1 MKNAK
6 IFLTLFALAF
16 VSGKLLS
23 QITDNETLNY
33 IKKYKAIAIK
43 EMRDYKIPASITLAQ
58 GILESNSGRSE
69 LAVNARNHFGIK
81 CHKEWG
87 GDTYLYDDD
96 EKDECFRVYSDPEES
111 FRDHSLFLTT
121 RDRYSIL
128 FDLNIKDYEA
138 WAKGLKVAGYATD
151 KSYPTRLVDLI
162 NRYELYKYD
171 QIALGELV
179 DEDDL
184 VVVSTV
190 TSINTNNTSNSNDN
204 ATVETL
210 EIDNV
215 LRPNVSIP
223 VGATKSGRP
232 LYENNGVRF
241 VYAKQGDTPK
251 SLAKELNMNAYQIHK
266 YNYID
271 KKAVVTFNEGDFV
284 YVTKLKKKSD
294 DKIAH
299 TVLPGETLRDV
310 ALRYAVTI
318 DRIKKYNHIGSNERL
333 RSGKVLLLRTGTL

>member
-6 IFLTLFALAF
+6 IFLSLLVLTLI
-16 VSGKLLS
+16 SGKLFS

-81 CHKEWG
+81 CHKEWK

-96 EKDECFRVYSDPEES
+96 EKDECFRVYSNPEES

-151 KSYPTRLVDLI
+151 KSYPTRLIDLI

-171 QIALGELV
+171 QIALGEMM
-179 DEDDL
+179 DEDEL
-184 VVVSTV
+184 LAASTV
-190 TSINTNNTSNSNDN
+190 TNNNNSNSNN
-204 ATVETL
+204 QTPAETL
-210 EIDNV
+210 EMDNV
-215 LRPNVSIP
+215 LRPNVSVP

-271 KKAVVTFNEGDFV
+271 KKATVTFNEGDFV

-294 DKIAH
+294 EKVAH

-318 DRIKKYNHIGSNERL
+318 DKIKKYNHIGSNERL
-333 RSGKVLLLRTGTL
+333 RSGKVLLLRTRAL

>member
-6 IFLTLFALAF
+6 IFLSLLVLALI
-16 VSGKLLS
+16 SGKLFS

-81 CHKEWG
+81 CHKEWK

-96 EKDECFRVYSDPEES
+96 EKDECFRVYSNPEES

-151 KSYPTRLVDLI
+151 KSYPTRLIDLI

-171 QIALGELV
+171 QIALGEMM
-179 DEDDL
+179 DEDEL
-184 VVVSTV
+184 LAASTV
-190 TSINTNNTSNSNDN
+190 TNNNNSNSNN
-204 ATVETL
+204 QTPAETL
-210 EIDNV
+210 EMDNV
-215 LRPNVSIP
+215 LRPNVSVP

-271 KKAVVTFNEGDFV
+271 KKATVTFNEGDFV

-294 DKIAH
+294 EKVAH

-318 DRIKKYNHIGSNERL
+318 DKIKKYNHIGSNERL
-333 RSGKVLLLRTGTL
+333 RSGKVLLLRTGAL